1 MGRNSRYGGQW
12 WIMGVMSFQKLYNL
26 YGLKHHIVELRRYY
40 VKVEMS
46 PMRDKQTNNNNYSA
60 FDLENGVL
68 QLLRIEHG
76 VISYPMVLA
85 TVGID

>member
-1 MGRNSRYGGQW
+1 M
-12 WIMGVMSFQKLYNL
+12 
-26 YGLKHHIVELRRYY
+26 LKWRCHRCGTN
-40 VKVEMS
+40 
-46 PMRDKQTNNNNYSA
+46 KQTNNNNYSA